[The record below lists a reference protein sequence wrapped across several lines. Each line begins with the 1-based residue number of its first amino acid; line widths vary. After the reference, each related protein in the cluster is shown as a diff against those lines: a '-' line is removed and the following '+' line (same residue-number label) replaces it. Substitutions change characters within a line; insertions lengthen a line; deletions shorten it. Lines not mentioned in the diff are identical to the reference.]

1 MDWGEQ
7 LKSIRRGF
15 DRNAL
20 FYGRNPLTSWVGRS
34 ELAAMEELIPLAPEA
49 NMRVLD
55 FGCGT
60 GRVIE
65 LLLARGYL
73 VTGYD
78 LSDAMLER
86 ARERLGAHPRVRLT
100 SDPNRLEGNYP
111 LIVAL
116 GVLDYY
122 RDATPLWQEWRRCL
136 APGGQLVA
144 TAPNGASP
152 LARLYGFF
160 SRFTVQAYPHR
171 LEEHTAIAA
180 RQGLTLRDVRWAFPA
195 HPYWAHTLVMKFMNE
210 E

>member
-1 MDWGEQ
+1 MDWGDQ
-7 LKSIRRGF
+7 LKSIRGGF

-20 FYGRNPLTSWVGRS
+20 FYGRNPLTTWVGHS
-34 ELAAMEELIPLAPEA
+34 ELAALEELIPLAPEA
-49 NMRVLD
+49 NMQALD

-65 LLLARGYL
+65 LLLAKGYR

-86 ARERLGAHPRVRLT
+86 ARGRLGTHPRVRLT
-100 SDPNRLEGNYP
+100 SDPDQLEGNYP

-122 RDATPLWQEWRRCL
+122 RDATPLWQQWRRCL
-136 APGGQLVA
+136 ASGGLLVA

-152 LARLYGFF
+152 LAQLYGFF
-160 SRFTVQAYPHR
+160 SRFTVQSYPQRLGEHR
-171 LEEHTAIAA
+171 AVAA
-180 RQGLTLRDVRWAFPA
+180 RQGLSLTDVRWAFPA
-195 HPYWAHTLVMKFMNE
+195 HPHWAHTVVMKFMNKE
-210 E
+210 